1 MEKKEQGIP
10 VLVNLASLASYEGV
24 ADDPVQVITT
34 GRLIPQKGA
43 LLLRYRENLEDEATG
58 EMTESEIQLLM
69 NRNQVTMHRS
79 GPFSNIMMFQR
90 NKRYETTFRTPYGD
104 LPMAVQTREVRCDL
118 GEENGAVHLKY
129 EISMQGAYAS
139 TNELHLEYQA
149 QEDPETLKG
158 EEETR

>member
-58 EMTESEIQLLM
+58 EMTESEIQLVLKKD
-69 NRNQVTMHRS
+69 QVTMHRMGRFPTPCCSS
-79 GPFSNIMMFQR
+79 GTSGMKPPSAHPF
-90 NKRYETTFRTPYGD
+90 GD
-104 LPMAVQTREVRCDL
+104 LPMAVFSRDVWCEVGEQT
-118 GEENGAVHLKY
+118 GKVHLKY
-129 EISMQGAYAS
+129 ELSMQGAYAS
-139 TNELHLEYQA
+139 TNELHLEYWA
-149 QEDPETLKG
+149 Q
-158 EEETR
+158 